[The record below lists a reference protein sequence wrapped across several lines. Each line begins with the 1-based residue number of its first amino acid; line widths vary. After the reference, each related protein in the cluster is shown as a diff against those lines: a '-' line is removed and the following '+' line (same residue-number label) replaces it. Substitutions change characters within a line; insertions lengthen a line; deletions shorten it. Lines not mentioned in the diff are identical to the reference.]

1 MLTYFYKA
9 LYSFHSVFSRHSTW
23 LVFCMIIIGFI
34 GTSEMVGVTSFCRF
48 FGLGESGYKTL
59 LHFFRYSTWS
69 LELLV
74 CQWTTFVLA
83 QHETVMIQGR
93 AVLTGDHT
101 YVPKDGRMMPGVVTI
116 HQNLRNPIK
125 AIIFSRSLLGCD

>member
-1 MLTYFYKA
+1 MLAYFYKA
-9 LYSFHSVFSRHSTW
+9 LYLFRRVFSHHSTW
-23 LVFCMIIIGFI
+23 LVFCMIIIGF
-34 GTSEMVGVTSFCRF
+34 V
-48 FGLGESGYKTL
+48 GYKTF

-83 QHETVMIQGR
+83 QHETVIIHGR

-125 AIIFSRSLLGCD
+125 ASIFSRSLLGCY

>member
-1 MLTYFYKA
+1 MLTCFYNA
-9 LYSFHSVFSRHSTW
+9 LYSFRSVVSRHSTW
-23 LVFCMIIIGFI
+23 LIFCMIIIGFI

-48 FGLGESGYKTL
+48 FGLGESGYKTF

-74 CQWTTFVLA
+74 CQWTTFVPA

-93 AVLTGDHT
+93 AVLT
-101 YVPKDGRMMPGVVTI
+101 
-116 HQNLRNPIK
+116 LE
-125 AIIFSRSLLGCD
+125 AL

>member
-9 LYSFHSVFSRHSTW
+9 LYSFRSVFSHHSTW
-23 LVFCMIIIGFI
+23 LIFCMMIIGFI

-48 FGLGESGYKTL
+48 FGLGESGYKTF

-83 QHETVMIQGR
+83 QNETVMIQGR

>member
-1 MLTYFYKA
+1 MLNYFYNA
-9 LYSFHSVFSRHSTW
+9 LYFFRRVFSHHSTW
-23 LVFCMIIIGFI
+23 LVFCMVIIGFI
-34 GTSEMVGVTSFCRF
+34 GTTEMVGVTSFCRF
-48 FGLGESGYKTL
+48 FGLGESGYKTF

-93 AVLTGDHT
+93 AVLTGRPT
-101 YVPKDGRMMPGVVTI
+101 LTFPKMVV
-116 HQNLRNPIK
+116 
-125 AIIFSRSLLGCD
+125 